1 MTTDASRSPNSELS
15 TVSDV
20 SGAEPAVR
28 ELISRSGADVEA
40 ATEALRDALRELHR
54 SDDEAWRRYAVDLE
68 EATRRFD
75 TTVGLAAA
83 RLRAERAA
91 SKEDLGAV
99 LDETVASWRAR
110 ADELRVRAHVGQ
122 MDVRDFVTDAV
133 EELDLASQRLGSV
146 IARLRSGLGGG
157 LLGLRTEAGEALED
171 VADIFNGLG
180 RRA

>member
-99 LDETVASWRAR
+99 LDETVASWRA
-110 ADELRVRAHVGQ
+110 
-122 MDVRDFVTDAV
+122 
-133 EELDLASQRLGSV
+133 
-146 IARLRSGLGGG
+146 
-157 LLGLRTEAGEALED
+157 
-171 VADIFNGLG
+171 
-180 RRA
+180 